1 MTFGEC
7 ITIIV
12 TLLILSGALYSLV
25 SLLCSVEFF
34 RQKRQGGQETPTLPV
49 SIIKPLKGAD
59 PGLRENL
66 QSFCSQDYPDYEIL
80 LGFVDP
86 NDDAITLAK
95 EVAASRRDCDIR
107 TVINQSDQGAN
118 PKVSNLKGL
127 IRAARYPMVAISD
140 GDMRVTPSYLK
151 SIVREY
157 QSGEKVGLVTSL
169 YTIPNPASLGAALE
183 SLSIAL
189 DFIPSV
195 LVAKRLEGVTFGLGA
210 SMLLSK
216 EALEEI
222 GGLSSI
228 ADYLADDYQIGNKL
242 WKKGYTIVLSDYV
255 MEDVV
260 GRMSLT
266 DYLTHQIRWART
278 YRACRPKGFL
288 GYGITHMLPYSV
300 FLLMLQS
307 PTLFSLSILCGVLAL
322 RLCIAIVL
330 YRKAIRTKKWLRW
343 LVLIPVKDLLS
354 FGIWLWSFSGRK
366 VFWRGRCFEITKGGR
381 IKEQ

>member
-1 MTFGEC
+1 MFAEF
-7 ITIIV
+7 IKIIV
-12 TLLILSGALYSLV
+12 TLLILSGALYSIF

-34 RQKRQGGQETPTLPV
+34 REKRQGGQGTPALPV
-49 SIIKPLKGAD
+49 SIIKPLKGSD
-59 PGLRENL
+59 PELRENL
-66 QSFCSQDYPDYEIL
+66 ESFCSQDYSDYEIL
-80 LGFVDP
+80 LGFTDP

-95 EVAASRRDCDIR
+95 EITASRRDCDIR

-118 PKVSNLKGL
+118 PKVSNLTGL
-127 IRAARYPMVAISD
+127 VRAARYPLVAISD

-151 SIVREY
+151 TIVKEY

-195 LVAKRLEGVTFGLGA
+195 LVARRLEGVTFGLGA

-228 ADYLADDYQIGNKL
+228 ADYLADDYQIGNRL
-242 WKKGYTIVLSDYV
+242 WKKGYAIVLSDYV
-255 MEDVV
+255 VEDVV
-260 GRMSLT
+260 GRMSLA

-288 GYGITHMLPYSV
+288 GFGITHMLPYSV
-300 FLLMLQS
+300 LLLVLQG
-307 PTLFSLSILCGVLAL
+307 PTVFSLSILCGVLVL
-322 RLCIAIVL
+322 RLSIATVL

-343 LVLIPVKDLLS
+343 LLLIPVKDLLS
-354 FGIWLWSFSGRK
+354 FGIWLRSFSGRK
-366 VFWRGRCFEITKGGR
+366 VFWRGRYFKITKGGR
-381 IKEQ
+381 IKEE